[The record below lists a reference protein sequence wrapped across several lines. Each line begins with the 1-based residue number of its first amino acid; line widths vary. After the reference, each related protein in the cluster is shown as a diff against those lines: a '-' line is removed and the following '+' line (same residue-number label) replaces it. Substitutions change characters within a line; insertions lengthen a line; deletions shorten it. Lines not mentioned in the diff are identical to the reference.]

1 MSTITTTGTIV
12 KAIRAPK
19 TPKVRKT
26 RQCAVKRV
34 FPKAVEGMP
43 TRAYIEAYHAAN
55 ASVHL
60 TVVEYVCN

>member
-1 MSTITTTGTIV
+1 MSFIIKV
-12 KAIRAPK
+12 NKPAKAKA
-19 TPKVRKT
+19 PKVRKA

-34 FPKAVEGMP
+34 FPKAHEGMP